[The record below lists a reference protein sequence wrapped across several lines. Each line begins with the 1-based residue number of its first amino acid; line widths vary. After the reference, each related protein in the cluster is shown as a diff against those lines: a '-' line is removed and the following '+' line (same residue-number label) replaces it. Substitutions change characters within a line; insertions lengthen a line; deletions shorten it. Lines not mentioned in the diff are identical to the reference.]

1 MRRRRLLLPLVVA
14 AVLVVGVLMGPSLAA
29 RLQHPRD
36 VDAFQTYVVTYMP
49 DSGSPAD
56 ENWATEHPDDVLAEG
71 DRACEWLSQRPSAPD
86 VDPSGASSVPT
97 LTNAYLKQAR
107 GEPEV
112 PLTREGHRTLVV
124 GAWGYLCWSERRD
137 KSAPFSEDED

>member
-29 RLQHPRD
+29 RLQHPHD
-36 VDAFQTYVVTYMP
+36 VDAFQTYVVTYILNP
-49 DSGSPAD
+49 GAPAD
-56 ENWATEHPDDVLAEG
+56 KTWAIEHPDDVLAEG
-71 DRACEWLSQRPSAPD
+71 NRACEWLSQRPSAPD
-86 VDPSGASSVPT
+86 VDPSGASSVYN

-107 GEPEV
+107 GKSEV
-112 PLTREGHRTLVV
+112 PLTREGHRSLVA

>member
-86 VDPSGASSVPT
+86 VDPSGASSVYN
-97 LTNAYLKQAR
+97 LTNAYLKQVR
-107 GEPEV
+107 EQPEV
-112 PLTREGHRTLVV
+112 PLTREGHRSLVA
-124 GAWGYLCWSERRD
+124 GAWGHLCWSKRQD
-137 KSAPFSEDED
+137 KSAPISEDED